1 MNMEQARKMNNGQNW
16 EQHLDATLQ
25 LAANG
30 LCLGGD
36 IRQYHEAKRRMD
48 AVGSLI
54 EALLNAPFDEDKDEA
69 IKEYNE
75 ATQ

>member
-1 MNMEQARKMNNGQNW
+1 
-16 EQHLDATLQ
+16 
-25 LAANG
+25 
-30 LCLGGD
+30 
-36 IRQYHEAKRRMD
+36 MD